1 MSRRATAITARIAA
15 VKRRLLKGGMLR
27 SVEWMQRSGD
37 RDLRG
42 RQDFSTTLLDALI
55 QTRPGLDRGLARA
68 TDRSDN
74 IMVYVFDPVAITDSH
89 LFRWGEPPHIYRIKQ
104 VDGLLKDEENG
115 VRFFSSI
122 TLIR

>member
-1 MSRRATAITARIAA
+1 MNRAAAITARIAA
-15 VKRRLLKGGMLR
+15 VKKRLLVGGMLR
-27 SVEWMQRSGD
+27 SVEWMQRIGD

-42 RQDFSTTLLDALI
+42 RQSVTTKMIDAFI

-74 IMVYVFDPVAITDSH
+74 TVLIILDPVSVSLTDT
-89 LFRWGEPPHIYRIKQ
+89 FRWGEPAHIYRIKQ
-104 VDGLLKDEENG
+104 VDGLLQDEENG

-122 TLIR
+122 TVIR

>member
-15 VKRRLLKGGMLR
+15 VKKRLLVGGMLR
-27 SVEWMQRSGD
+27 SVEWMQRIGD
-37 RDLRG
+37 RDMRG
-42 RQDFSTTLLDALI
+42 RQDVKVKIIDAII

-74 IMVYVFDPVAITDSH
+74 TVLIILDPVAIKDSDT
-89 LFRWGEPPHIYRIKQ
+89 FRWGEPIRAYRIKQ

-115 VRFFSSI
+115 IRFFSEV
-122 TLIR
+122 TVIR